1 MIQATDSG
9 DCVDVKWRYFE
20 IWFACSNL
28 NPEEKNECGTSLTIA
43 RKLWGNQ
50 SKEM

>member
-9 DCVDVKWRYFE
+9 HCVDVKWRFLE

-28 NPEEKNECGTSLTIA
+28 NPEGENYINECGTSLT
-43 RKLWGNQ
+43 KLWGNQ